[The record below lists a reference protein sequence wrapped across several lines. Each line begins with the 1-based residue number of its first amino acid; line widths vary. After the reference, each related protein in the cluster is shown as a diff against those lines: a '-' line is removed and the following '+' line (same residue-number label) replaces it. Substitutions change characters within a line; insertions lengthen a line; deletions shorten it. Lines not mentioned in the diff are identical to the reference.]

1 MAYKINGVIRLS
13 DAGDADLG
21 IVTATNINST
31 GVATATEFD
40 GKVSEK
46 AITEQTAGDEADV
59 TGADELL
66 IYDQQTD
73 SLLRVSV
80 DDFISASGIG
90 TLVSDFTHVD
100 SNSLVVTGLSTLGG
114 VEIGAGIITAAS
126 PTGIVTF
133 YGDGQYLEG
142 VTTTPSI
149 VSTTEPTQRPNGTP
163 LQEGDLWFFTGTG
176 EGQLRQYTY
185 YNSAFVDSNPAPA
198 VAPFE
203 FAGDTG
209 TSSVALGST
218 LTIAGSG
225 DIETVALGSTIT
237 ISLKA
242 TQTSIAG
249 TVSGSLIPDTTEVY
263 DLGSATNRFKD
274 IYLAGT
280 TINLGGIE
288 IQNTAGQLTADGN
301 DLTIEGS
308 DTQLGVVTTS
318 DLIVSAG
325 GSVTAPT
332 FYGSAAGLS
341 DVPQGA
347 TGPQGDIG
355 PDGATGIQGSTGL
368 QGTTGATGLDGA
380 PGPTGD
386 TGSDGATG
394 PTGPQGE
401 TGPTGA
407 TGADSIVA
415 GPPGATGPKG
425 DEGNVGPD
433 GPPGDTGPDG
443 ATGAPSTVPG
453 PPGPEGPTGPTS
465 TVPGPPGPNGPDG
478 PDGPDGPPGPSVT
491 GPPGPPGPDGPDG
504 PDGPPGP
511 SVTGPPGASGPPGPS
526 VTGPTGATG
535 PEGDVGATGIQGPP
549 GGGGTPGGG
558 GPPGPP
564 GPDGPDGP
572 SGPPGPSVTGPPGPD
587 GPDGPDGPPGPS
599 VTGPPGASGPSGP
612 PGPSVTGPP
621 GPNGPDGP
629 PGPSVTGPPG
639 ASGPTGG
646 GGPPGPEGPTG
657 PTSTVPGPPGPG
669 GPAGPPGPAGVS
681 ATLSAGTYL
690 SGSSYNGSTSRTW
703 AVDATS
709 SATASKVVARDASS
723 NFSVNQITV
732 TSIETTTDT
741 IKIGKAA
748 GDAETVDGGNVFI
761 GLNAGEGAANATR
774 TTCVGKTAGF
784 GAGGD
789 GNTYI
794 GADIASANVNQTA
807 FSNTVIGAAAMNK
820 VTSGAG
826 NFIGGLSAGNNL
838 SSGNANV
845 MIGQVAGQNTT
856 VGTSNV
862 FVGSQAGSNI
872 ITGNS
877 NTFLGELA
885 DTLNTSAIGHLAI
898 GSAVVTPNVTGS
910 QLAIGAG
917 ANRWFT
923 GQGDF
928 STQTNELKCLA
939 MASCYPLP
947 TSAANIGGATSL
959 QTGHQF
965 ITFYNAGGNFG
976 QAAQLVV
983 QSFAIDSD
991 IAWLKIT
998 TMLKFSTTGGITSDV
1013 IIARVINGAL
1023 VITNEFGAA
1032 RNLSTIYGT
1041 YTSVAS
1047 NPANFGPFYQSNPA
1061 GAINVGVA
1069 NFSGATVNGVQIA
1082 VDLDACFADFP

>member
-46 AITEQTAGDEADV
+46 AITEQTAGGEADV

-133 YGDGQYLEG
+133 YGDGQYLDG

-218 LTIAGSG
+218 LTIAGSE

-274 IYLAGT
+274 IYLAGN

-288 IQNTAGQLTADGN
+288 IQNTAGQLTADGS

-347 TGPQGDIG
+347 TGIEGPQ
-355 PDGATGIQGSTGL
+355 GATGIVGPQGATGLLGATGSTGL
-368 QGTTGATGLDGA
+368 GGVPGETGASGASGATGATG
-380 PGPTGD
+380 PVGP
-386 TGSDGATG
+386 
-394 PTGPQGE
+394 

-407 TGADSIVA
+407 TGADSNVA

-443 ATGAPSTVPG
+443 ATGAPSNVP
-453 PPGPEGPTGPTS
+453 
-465 TVPGPPGPNGPDG
+465 
-478 PDGPDGPPGPSVT
+478 
-491 GPPGPPGPDGPDG
+491 
-504 PDGPPGP
+504 
-511 SVTGPPGASGPPGPS
+511 
-526 VTGPTGATG
+526 
-535 PEGDVGATGIQGPP
+535 
-549 GGGGTPGGG
+549 
-558 GPPGPP
+558 
-564 GPDGPDGP
+564 
-572 SGPPGPSVTGPPGPD
+572 
-587 GPDGPDGPPGPS
+587 
-599 VTGPPGASGPSGP
+599 
-612 PGPSVTGPP
+612 
-621 GPNGPDGP
+621 
-629 PGPSVTGPPG
+629 
-639 ASGPTGG
+639 
-646 GGPPGPEGPTG
+646 GPPGPEGPTG

-681 ATLSAGTYL
+681 ATLTAGTYL
-690 SGSSYNGSTSRTW
+690 TGSSYNGSTNRTW

-723 NFSVNQITV
+723 NFSVNQITLAN
-732 TSIETTTDT
+732 IETTTNT

-748 GDAETVDGGNVFI
+748 GNAETVHGGNVFI
-761 GLNAGEGAANATR
+761 GLNAGEDAVNATR

-794 GADIASANVNQTA
+794 GADIASANVGQTA

-856 VGTSNV
+856 IGASNV

-885 DTLNTSAIGHLAI
+885 DTLNTSAVGHLAI
-898 GSAVVTPNVTGS
+898 GSAVVTPNVAGA

-923 GQGDF
+923 GDG
-928 STQTNELKCLA
+928 SYNTNTNELKCLA

-947 TSAANIGGATSL
+947 TNATNIGGATSL

-976 QAAQLVV
+976 QGSQLIVSTLPV
-983 QSFAIDSD
+983 NSD

-998 TMLKFSTTGGITSDV
+998 TILKFSSTGGITSDI
-1013 IIARVINGAL
+1013 IIARVVNGNL
-1023 VITNEFGAA
+1023 VITDEFGNAQA
-1032 RNLSTIYGT
+1032 FSTIYT
-1041 YTSVAS
+1041 SYPSVAS
-1047 NPANFGPFYQSNPA
+1047 NPANFGPFYTNNPA
-1061 GAINVGVA
+1061 GTINIGVA

-1082 VDLDACFADFP
+1082 VDVEACFADFI

>member
-263 DLGSATNRFKD
+263 DLGSATNRFND

-478 PDGPDGPPGPSVT
+478 P
-491 GPPGPPGPDGPDG
+491 
-504 PDGPPGP
+504 
-511 SVTGPPGASGPPGPS
+511 
-526 VTGPTGATG
+526 
-535 PEGDVGATGIQGPP
+535 
-549 GGGGTPGGG
+549 
-558 GPPGPP
+558 
-564 GPDGPDGP
+564 
-572 SGPPGPSVTGPPGPD
+572 
-587 GPDGPDGPPGPS
+587 
-599 VTGPPGASGPSGP
+599 
-612 PGPSVTGPP
+612 
-621 GPNGPDGP
+621 

-669 GPAGPPGPAGVS
+669 GPSGPPGPAGVS

>member
-46 AITEQTAGDEADV
+46 AITEQTAGGEADV

-133 YGDGQYLEG
+133 YGDGQYLDG

-218 LTIAGSG
+218 LTIAGSE

-274 IYLAGT
+274 IYLAGN

-288 IQNTAGQLTADGN
+288 IQNTAGQLTADGS

-347 TGPQGDIG
+347 TGIEGPQ
-355 PDGATGIQGSTGL
+355 GATGIVGPQGATGLLGATGSTGL
-368 QGTTGATGLDGA
+368 GGVPGETGASGASGATGATG
-380 PGPTGD
+380 PVGP
-386 TGSDGATG
+386 
-394 PTGPQGE
+394 

-407 TGADSIVA
+407 TGADSNVA

-443 ATGAPSTVPG
+443 ATGAPSNVPG

-465 TVPGPPGPNGPDG
+465 TVPGPPGPDG
-478 PDGPDGPPGPSVT
+478 PTGPGGIQGATGLTGSPGPSVT
-491 GPPGPPGPDGPDG
+491 GDPGP
-504 PDGPPGP
+504 
-511 SVTGPPGASGPPGPS
+511 
-526 VTGPTGATG
+526 TGPTGATG
-535 PEGDVGATGIQGPP
+535 PKGDNGDVGATGIQGPP

-572 SGPPGPSVTGPPGPD
+572 DGPNGPPGPP

-599 VTGPPGASGPSGP
+599 VTGPPGP
-612 PGPSVTGPP
+612 P
-621 GPNGPDGP
+621 GPDGP
-629 PGPSVTGPPG
+629 DGPD
-639 ASGPTGG
+639 GPTGPTSTVP
-646 GGPPGPEGPTG
+646 GPPGPEGPTG

-681 ATLSAGTYL
+681 ATLTAGTYL
-690 SGSSYNGSTSRTW
+690 TGSSYNGSTNRTW

-723 NFSVNQITV
+723 NFSVNQITLAN
-732 TSIETTTDT
+732 IETTTNT

-748 GDAETVDGGNVFI
+748 GNAETVDGGNVFI
-761 GLNAGEGAANATR
+761 GLNAGEDAVNATR

-794 GADIASANVNQTA
+794 GADIASANVGQTA

-856 VGTSNV
+856 IGASNV

-885 DTLNTSAIGHLAI
+885 DTLNTSAVGHLAI
-898 GSAVVTPNVTGS
+898 GSAVVTPNVAGA

-923 GQGDF
+923 GDG
-928 STQTNELKCLA
+928 SYNTNTNELKCLA

-947 TSAANIGGATSL
+947 TNATNIGGATSL

-976 QAAQLVV
+976 QGSQLIVSTLPV
-983 QSFAIDSD
+983 NSD

-998 TMLKFSTTGGITSDV
+998 TILKFSSTGGITSDI
-1013 IIARVINGAL
+1013 IIARVVNGNL
-1023 VITNEFGAA
+1023 VITDEFGNAQA
-1032 RNLSTIYGT
+1032 FSTIYT
-1041 YTSVAS
+1041 SYPSVAS
-1047 NPANFGPFYQSNPA
+1047 NPANFGPFYTNNPA
-1061 GAINVGVA
+1061 GTINIGVA

-1082 VDLDACFADFP
+1082 VDVEACFADFI

>member
-465 TVPGPPGPNGPDG
+465 TVPGPPGP
-478 PDGPDGPPGPSVT
+478 
-491 GPPGPPGPDGPDG
+491 
-504 PDGPPGP
+504 
-511 SVTGPPGASGPPGPS
+511 
-526 VTGPTGATG
+526 
-535 PEGDVGATGIQGPP
+535 
-549 GGGGTPGGG
+549 
-558 GPPGPP
+558 
-564 GPDGPDGP
+564 
-572 SGPPGPSVTGPPGPD
+572 
-587 GPDGPDGPPGPS
+587 
-599 VTGPPGASGPSGP
+599 
-612 PGPSVTGPP
+612 
-621 GPNGPDGP
+621 
-629 PGPSVTGPPG
+629 
-639 ASGPTGG
+639 
-646 GGPPGPEGPTG
+646 
-657 PTSTVPGPPGPG
+657 G